1 MENMVE
7 FISIG
12 IGLVG
17 VLYAILTNRQ
27 KTKMENMVRIHLS
40 GIAGNIK
47 AIRKS
52 TEWSWTHFDKIQNI
66 ALNLESSEVRETILK
81 SAQLGTGDSAAA
93 DRMLENLLNNVMNI
107 QEGMFGTTE
116 VRYPE
121 EKTKDNS

>member
-12 IGLVG
+12 IGFAG

-27 KTKMENMVRIHLS
+27 KAKMENMVRIHLS

-52 TEWSWTHFDKIQNI
+52 TGWSWTHFGKIQNI
-66 ALNLESSEVRETILK
+66 AVNLESSEVRETILK

-93 DRMLENLLNNVMNI
+93 DRMLENLLNNVTNI

-121 EKTKDNS
+121 EETKR